1 MRNINIYTDGS
12 HLNKQSGHGRL
23 GCGGVMVED
32 TGEGFGKLLD
42 KFSKELLPADLE
54 RDYGSSEVSNPTAEM
69 IGALDALRIFDIPKD
84 AEVTMFADYQ
94 GVQAFNLGTWKCKE
108 EYIKKIKDLT
118 AQVIKEKHLEGR
130 IKWAWVKGHQTK
142 AVIKTNRDAY
152 WNDQVDALAKGQ

>member
-1 MRNINIYTDGS
+1 MRKINIYTDGS

-69 IGALDALRIFDIPKD
+69 IGALSRL
-84 AEVTMFADYQ
+84 TS
-94 GVQAFNLGTWKCKE
+94 LGCNHGCLVPGKSKSHTSRK
-108 EYIKKIKDLT
+108 
-118 AQVIKEKHLEGR
+118 
-130 IKWAWVKGHQTK
+130 
-142 AVIKTNRDAY
+142 
-152 WNDQVDALAKGQ
+152 

>member
-1 MRNINIYTDGS
+1 MRKINIYTDGS

-54 RDYGSSEVSNPTAEM
+54 RDYGTSQVSNPTAEM
-69 IGALDALRIFDIPKD
+69 IGALEALRNFNIPRD
-84 AEVTMFADYQ
+84 AEVTIKADFIGLQ
-94 GVQAFNLGTWKCKE
+94 SWMSGAWKIKE
-108 EYIKKIKDLT
+108 PYIKK
-118 AQVIKEKHLEGR
+118 VKEAIDQEVKKQHLEGR
-130 IKWAWVKGHQTK
+130 ITWSWVKGHQTK
-142 AVIKTNRDAY
+142 ATIKVDKDAY